1 MKILFFINSLVGG
14 GAERVLVNLA
24 EEFIKNGHDVTV
36 AMKDNNV
43 AYHINKNVNLHYA
56 RRVKIPLF
64 KLLSPLANYLYRFK
78 DTRQVLKSTKP
89 DVIIASW
96 GCSLLQILLLH
107 GKIPVISSEHNTFD
121 RKHNL
126 HDYLNRF
133 WLNRFVNKVIVLT
146 KYDKAYMAGKLR
158 NTIVIPNPLS
168 FPPISAIDY
177 EQTYDERKDI
187 LACGRLN
194 AYEVK
199 GFDTLI
205 QCFALI
211 APKYPKWNLDIA
223 GTGSDVDF
231 ERLRRIAHD
240 YGVGNRV
247 NLIGFHSDIADVMK
261 RHSIFALTS
270 RSEGFGMVITE
281 AMAMGCACISFD
293 LTGPGEIIIDGIDG
307 LLVENQNV
315 NEFARAL
322 SYLIDNEDQRR
333 EIGLRAITDVSRFDA
348 GRVANKWEK
357 LCLDS
362 IGNF

>member
-1 MKILFFINSLVGG
+1 MKYLFFINSLAGG

-24 EEFIKNGHDVTV
+24 EEFIRKGHDVTV
-36 AMKDNNV
+36 SMKDNNV
-43 AYHINKNVNLHYA
+43 AYHINEKVNLHCA
-56 RRVKIPLF
+56 KRVTLPLF
-64 KLLSPLANYLYRFK
+64 NLLSPLANYLYRFK
-78 DTRQVLKSTKP
+78 DTKHIIKYTKP

-121 RKHNL
+121 RKHSL
-126 HDYLNRF
+126 HDYINRF
-133 WLNRFVNKVIVLT
+133 WLNRFVKKVVVLS
-146 KYDKAYMAGKLR
+146 KYDKAFMARKLQ

-168 FPPISAIDY
+168 FPPMNEMDY
-177 EQTYDERKDI
+177 EQSFDERNDI

-194 AYEVK
+194 AYKVK

-231 ERLRRIAHD
+231 ERLRKIAHD
-240 YGVGNRV
+240 YGVGDRV
-247 NLIGFHSDIADVMK
+247 NLIGFHRDIADVMK

-293 LTGPGEIIIDGIDG
+293 LTGPGEIIIDSIDG
-307 LLVENQNV
+307 VLVENQNINDFV
-315 NEFARAL
+315 RAL
-322 SYLIDNEDQRR
+322 SELIENE
-333 EIGLRAITDVSRFDA
+333 EIRKSIGSRAIADVKRYNSA
-348 GRVANKWEK
+348 GVALKWEN
-357 LCLDS
+357 LFNSL
-362 IGNF
+362 I